1 MYSWYAIH
9 TKLHQE
15 VLAESN
21 IRRFGIE
28 TFYPRIKKEKVIR
41 GKRRDVIASL
51 FPRYIF
57 AYFDLATHYRM
68 VHYASGVDK
77 IVSFGNQPPSPVDD
91 KVIQAI
97 KDRIDNGYVS
107 LVPADLAVGDIVEIK
122 DGPFE
127 GLSAIFE
134 GRWSDKDRV
143 VLLLN
148 ILSQKSR
155 VVIDRQKIEKV
166 K

>member
-1 MYSWYAIH
+1 MLLWYAIH

-15 VLAESN
+15 AFAEQN

-28 TFYPRIKKEKVIR
+28 TFFPRIIKEKVIR
-41 GKRRDVIASL
+41 GKKKGFSLPL

-57 AYFDLATHYRM
+57 AYFSLESHYRM

-77 IVSFGNQPPSPVDD
+77 IVSFGNQPPTPVDD
-91 KVIQAI
+91 QVIQAM
-97 KDRIDNGYVS
+97 KDRIKDGYVI
-107 LVPADLAVGDIVEIK
+107 LAPADLIAGDIVEIRN
-122 DGPFE
+122 GPFE

-134 GRWSDKDRV
+134 RKISDKERV

-155 VVIDRQKIEKV
+155 VVIDRQWIEKLR
-166 K
+166 